1 VGQRNHARCGG
12 TDRRRRRRGIF
23 SAGAA
28 TTIVTE
34 NNDGRGAALCDAG
47 LSYSAHHRAEGWCR
61 RADAGGAINHAAVK
75 LSIAGRSVRSDRM
88 PPRLA
93 AVLHPAENSAD
104 ADRLAPG
111 QRPMHGTAAAANETR
126 TLIKLSKS
134 SAITTARQSSRVS
147 K

>member
-1 VGQRNHARCGG
+1 MGAPIVAGEEGA
-12 TDRRRRRRGIF
+12 F
-23 SAGAA
+23 FPGAA

-47 LSYSAHHRAEGWCR
+47 LSYSAHHRAEGRCR

-93 AVLHPAENSAD
+93 AVLHLAENSADAD

-111 QRPMHGTAAAANETR
+111 QRPMHGTEQPPRTR
-126 TLIKLSKS
+126 H
-134 SAITTARQSSRVS
+134 AR
-147 K
+147 